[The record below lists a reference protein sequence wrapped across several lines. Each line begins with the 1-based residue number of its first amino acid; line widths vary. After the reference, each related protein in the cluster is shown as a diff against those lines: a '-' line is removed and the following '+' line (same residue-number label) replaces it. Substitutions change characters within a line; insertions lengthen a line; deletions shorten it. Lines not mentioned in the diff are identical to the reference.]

1 MTIKIKI
8 LIVYK
13 KLNLKV
19 EESENLAFRKK

>member
-1 MTIKIKI
+1 MTLKIKI